1 MKLCVSVAEP
11 TIEAACGAVSRAVAG
26 GAFAEIRLDALDD
39 SERLTAED
47 LEPLRGA
54 AGETELLFTFRRP
67 RDGGR
72 REVDDRTRLLLLADA
87 ARRFGAKCDVEH
99 EFAADAR
106 ALGVPVERMVLSH
119 HDFDSTPSDLV
130 AHFERMAETPA
141 VVYKI
146 ATRVDRVEQIGRHF
160 AVLARARVLG
170 RRVVAI
176 AMGEKGIATR
186 VLGPAWGSEFTF
198 CAPDDGGAVAP
209 GQLSLGAMRD
219 LYRADRIGPATV
231 VTGLVAGTVG
241 YSRSPAMHNRAAA
254 ELGLDLVYVPFAV
267 DDVRSFV
274 DAVAGAERQVDWN
287 LRGLSVTNPFK
298 TDVIDRL
305 DRLDPLAQ
313 RIGAVN
319 TVVVEDGG
327 RLAGY
332 NTDVAGAMEPLVA
345 AAGSLS
351 GLRVGVLGA
360 GGAARAVLCGLVDRG
375 ARATVFAR
383 NVERARSAAEAFGA
397 DVAPIGGIDSSDLD
411 VLVNATPAGTAGVAD
426 GVSPVAAEVLG
437 RVRFVYDLV
446 YAPERTALLVD
457 AERAGCR
464 TLGGL
469 PMLATQAALQFELW
483 TGERVSPDRMV
494 EFARA
499 RLA

>member
-11 TIEAACGAVSRAVAG
+11 TVEAACAAILRTVAG
-26 GAFAEIRLDALDD
+26 GAFAEVRLDAFDGC
-39 SERLTAED
+39 ETLTVED
-47 LEPLRGA
+47 LEPLVDA
-54 AGETELLFTFRRP
+54 AKETELLFTFRRP
-67 RDGGR
+67 CDGGR
-72 REVDDRTRLLLLADA
+72 REVDDRTRLSLLAEA
-87 ARRFGAKCDVEH
+87 ARRFNAMCDVEH
-99 EFAADAR
+99 ECASDAR
-106 ALGVPVERMVLSH
+106 ALGVPAGRTVLSH
-119 HDFDSTPSDLV
+119 HDFEATPSDLV
-130 AHFERMAETPA
+130 ALFERMAETPA
-141 VVYKI
+141 AVYKI
-146 ATRVDRVEQIGRHF
+146 ATRVDRVEEIGSHF
-160 AVLARARVLG
+160 AVLARSRELD

-209 GQLSLGAMRD
+209 GQLSLGTMRD
-219 LYRADRIGPATV
+219 LYRADRIGPQTV
-231 VTGLVAGTVG
+231 VTGLVAGNVG

-274 DAVAGAERQVDWN
+274 DAFAGGERQVPWN

-305 DRLDPLAQ
+305 DWLDPLAE
-313 RIGAVN
+313 RTGAVN
-319 TVVVEDGG
+319 TVVIEDGG

-345 AAGSLS
+345 VAGPLS

-383 NVERARSAAEAFGA
+383 NVDRARAVAEAFGA
-397 DVAPIGGIDSSDLD
+397 EVAPVGEVGASDLD
-411 VLVNATPAGTAGVAD
+411 VLVNATPAGTSGVAD
-426 GVSPVAAEVLG
+426 GVSPVPGESL
-437 RVRFVYDLV
+437 RHVRIVYDLV
-446 YAPERTALLVD
+446 YAPERTPLLVD

-483 TGERVSPDRMV
+483 TGARVSPERMV
-494 EFARA
+494 EFARG
-499 RLA
+499 